1 MFVAIEVPHCAIEP
15 GVVVCATMVR
25 RTLLITSLLFLSSC
39 VSVKRAICDCYQQPK
54 SVAAAPAPA
63 HVEKAVKPVKL
74 VKKKKTPTQESIV
87 VDDADIELS
96 NKMTAAVD
104 TYVFK
109 DDPEEFKKLCSES
122 RFDCWVN
129 EKKFPAGKK
138 SIARTIPP
146 FLTGSKMG
154 LRGDERIQVRFN
166 FYP

>member
-1 MFVAIEVPHCAIEP
+1 MLQRI
-15 GVVVCATMVR
+15 
-25 RTLLITSLLFLSSC
+25 LLITSLLFLTSC
-39 VSVKRAICDCYQQPK
+39 VSFKRAFCDCNQQPK
-54 SVAAAPAPA
+54 AVAAAPSVS
-63 HVEKAVKPVKL
+63 HVEKPVKPVKL
-74 VKKKKTPTQESIV
+74 IKKKKTPTQESII

-96 NKMTAAVD
+96 NKMTTAVD
-104 TYVFK
+104 AYVFK
-109 DDPEEFKKLCSES
+109 DDQDEFKKLCSES

-138 SIARTIPP
+138 TIARTVPP

>member
-1 MFVAIEVPHCAIEP
+1 M
-15 GVVVCATMVR
+15 
-25 RTLLITSLLFLSSC
+25 LFLSSC
-39 VSVKRAICDCYQQPK
+39 VSLKRAICDCNQQPK
-54 SVAAAPAPA
+54 PVPAHA
-63 HVEKAVKPVKL
+63 EVHVEKPVKPVKL
-74 VKKKKTPTQESIV
+74 VKKKKTPTQESII

-96 NKMTAAVD
+96 NKMTSAVD

-109 DDPEEFKKLCSES
+109 DDEDEFKKLCSES

-129 EKKFPAGKK
+129 EKKYPAKK
-138 SIARTIPP
+138 KAIARTIPP